1 MVSAVFEDLR
11 HRWSHERIQQDF
23 RQDLHPQ
30 ENEYPWAALTAL
42 VPGEADVECA
52 QVARQTGSA
61 VLTND
66 SDLVLHELGPDGSV
80 VLLNSMQLLDGDQAG
95 SEIRALRL
103 HPQKLCR
110 QLGIDHLQGFAYQL
124 QQGPQ
129 LGFLDLLRRSKEA
142 SRSKE
147 HSSAAYYTFL
157 QEYQQPVGLPGT
169 APDHSHGQCLDPR
182 VSELVLQYQL
192 PEVYCCGE
200 RPHFYLGIL
209 HEDHSRRCAW
219 EQGRPLRALGY
230 SLLNLSR
237 VATHRFPVVHEFVR
251 RGGRIVAEQV
261 TLAGV
266 KTVAADLKSL
276 RRRLDR
282 AQSVFGGASQFSFWV
297 LFSLS
302 EIYRDNTNI
311 TTSPSA
317 VQLERFLE
325 QGFMGEKPEWEDIH
339 LMAQIHAVLY
349 SLRILWQLLC
359 VTLDIDDV
367 ELSTF
372 RHSILACL
380 PPLHLL
386 IDSRHALTRAFSGG
400 LTHRSVKQLF
410 TTYN

>member
-1 MVSAVFEDLR
+1 M
-11 HRWSHERIQQDF
+11 
-23 RQDLHPQ
+23 
-30 ENEYPWAALTAL
+30 
-42 VPGEADVECA
+42 
-52 QVARQTGSA
+52 
-61 VLTND
+61 
-66 SDLVLHELGPDGSV
+66 
-80 VLLNSMQLLDGDQAG
+80 
-95 SEIRALRL
+95 
-103 HPQKLCR
+103 
-110 QLGIDHLQGFAYQL
+110 
-124 QQGPQ
+124 
-129 LGFLDLLRRSKEA
+129 
-142 SRSKE
+142 
-147 HSSAAYYTFL
+147 
-157 QEYQQPVGLPGT
+157 
-169 APDHSHGQCLDPR
+169 
-182 VSELVLQYQL
+182 
-192 PEVYCCGE
+192 YCCGE

-237 VATHRFPVVHEFVR
+237 VTTRRFPVVHEFVR

-282 AQSVFGGASQFSFWV
+282 AQSVFGGASQSSFWV

-317 VQLERFLE
+317 VQLKRFLE

-367 ELSTF
+367 ELSTL